1 MDSVSQSVIEKRLN
15 MEKTINIWGIET
27 NNLKNIDVQIERNSL
42 NLIIG
47 PSGSGKSSLAYDT
60 IAQIGQH
67 EFMSMFADNISDPTY
82 RIKGYENMLAAVP
95 IRQSNF
101 NNNMRSTIGTY
112 FGINR
117 SIILIY
123 AAILGVNEDFL
134 VLNKEEN
141 LCSEC
146 HGFGYIKV
154 LDLNR
159 IINYDIPL
167 GKNPFRCW
175 NRYKDF
181 YQQIIQQFCIDKGI
195 DDKKTFRQLTDKEKN
210 LILYGE
216 SDEKYSIR
224 FRKNN
229 GFSRR
234 STRYYGVMTGKPMMV
249 NFVPGGQFYTDETCK
264 SCQGKK
270 YSLQHEQCLV
280 NGLSIGDFMTT
291 PFERLLTYIEK
302 IIDDIADANLLFA
315 INNIHRFVKKAIELK
330 LGYLFFHRAIPTLSG
345 GELQRLRMVQV
356 LSTQLSNLLLVLDEP
371 LAGLSGNEK
380 NAVFLSVIDLAEKH
394 TVVIVDHS
402 DLFVK
407 SSKRIIALGEK
418 GGRNGGY
425 IIDSK
430 KYLAEQSVR
439 NRIDLFPARKTNHIR
454 IENPVYLYS
463 GVNLEIGEGCM
474 NLITGRSGIGKS
486 TLLREYLP
494 QYYEKY
500 LYISQ
505 KPLLGNRNSSIAT
518 ALDISTHI
526 SDLFATKYKKDRR
539 FFSNQTGCEGVC
551 EICMGAGYIEYGSGY
566 DAKIQLVCKDC
577 GGTGFNKKLQKYR
590 LQSKNIFDIWNMTID
605 EAIPYFNEIDSKIAA
620 SLSEASSILLGHL
633 KIGQSISTLSGG
645 ENIRVKLLKAMKSTA
660 KVFGIDEPFK
670 GLSNTEIYC
679 VVQYLDRLRSKDK
692 TIIVVDHS
700 DMVDHYFAKHI
711 ELTCDNGILRD
722 IRHN

>member
-1 MDSVSQSVIEKRLN
+1 
-15 MEKTINIWGIET
+15 MEKPVKIWGIET
-27 NNLKNIDVQIERNSL
+27 NNLKNIDIQIERNAV

-123 AAILGVNEDFL
+123 AAILGMNEEFF

-141 LCSEC
+141 LCGEC
-146 HGFGYIKV
+146 HGLGYVRV
-154 LDLNR
+154 LDPNK

-181 YQQIIQQFCIDKGI
+181 YQQIIRQFCIDKGI

-224 FRKNN
+224 YKKNN

-249 NFVPGGQFYTDETCK
+249 NYVPGGQFYTDETCK

-270 YSLQHEQCLV
+270 YSLQHDQYLV
-280 NGLSIGDFMTT
+280 NGLSIGSFMTM
-291 PFERLLTYIEK
+291 PFEKLSHYIEDM
-302 IIDDIADANLLFA
+302 ISDIKDSNLLFA
-315 INNIHRFVKKAIELK
+315 INNIHRFVLKAIELN

-371 LAGLSGNEK
+371 LAGLSGYEK
-380 NAVFLSVIDLAEKH
+380 KVVFQSVVDLSKTH
-394 TVVIVDHS
+394 TVIIVDHS
-402 DLFVK
+402 DIFVK
-407 SSKRIIALGEK
+407 SSKKIIALGEK
-418 GGRNGGY
+418 GGINGGF
-425 IIDSK
+425 IIDAK
-430 KYLAEQSVR
+430 KYLAEQSVKNKIKVIPTQKM
-439 NRIDLFPARKTNHIR
+439 NRVIID
-454 IENPVYLYS
+454 NPVYLYN
-463 GVNLEIGEGCM
+463 GVNLEIGENCM

-505 KPLLGNRNSSIAT
+505 KPLLGNKNSSVAT

-526 SDLFATKYKKDRR
+526 SNLFATKHKKDRR

-551 EICMGAGYIEYGSGY
+551 EICMGAGYVEFGSGY
-566 DAKIQLVCKDC
+566 DTKIQLKCKEC
-577 GGTGFNKKLQKYR
+577 GGTGFNKKLQKYK
-590 LQSKNIFDIWNMTID
+590 LEGKNIFDVWNMTID
-605 EAIPYFNEIDSKIAA
+605 EAISYFDDIDEKITA
-620 SLSEASSILLGHL
+620 SLSEASSLLLGHL
-633 KIGQSISTLSGG
+633 KIGQPISTLSGG

-679 VVQYLDRLRSKDK
+679 VVLCLDRLRSKDK
-692 TIIVVDHS
+692 TVIVVDHS
-700 DMVDHYFAKHI
+700 DMVEQYFAKHI
-711 ELTCDNGILRD
+711 ELTCDNGILKD
-722 IRHN
+722 INYN